1 MLKIF
6 VSLLSL
12 CSSVL
17 FAQDYY
23 APTSKDKEP
32 LARFPLDFKVQ
43 NGVMLY
49 TLPAELTGV
58 PNNVR
63 LEQLSNID
71 GIRTFSGPKGTAVC
85 MGEGEAPGCVVT
97 HRGLQMNKELARAA
111 ISRRFEDPLLQRD
124 ALRIAED
131 FIEHSGNEPIGFIG
145 ALKRRSVQW
154 TNAAPSGRWST
165 FFVNEINGGRG
176 EVNISF
182 VETSDGYQ
190 LTYPNGSKGDLSKV
204 RWTAFHGAGIW
215 TAGGTE
221 GWFDFTFNDEINKF
235 EGFFGSYKKDSSG
248 QTIKVR
254 EGRWYGERV
263 SR

>member
-1 MLKIF
+1 MMKVFIGLI
-6 VSLLSL
+6 SL

-32 LARFPLDFKVQ
+32 LARFPLSFEVQ

-63 LEQLSNID
+63 LDLQSEVD

-85 MGEGEAPGCVVT
+85 MGVGDEPGCVVR
-97 HRGLQMNKELARAA
+97 HKGLQMNKELARTA
-111 ISRRFEDPLLQRD
+111 ILRRFEDPQLQRD
-124 ALRIAED
+124 ALAISSE
-131 FIEHSGNEPIGFIG
+131 FIEHSGNEPIGFLG
-145 ALKRRSVQW
+145 ALKRRSIKWV
-154 TNAAPSGRWST
+154 NAAPAGRWST
-165 FFVNEINGGRG
+165 YFVNERDGGRG

-190 LTYPNGSKGDLSKV
+190 LTYPNGSRGDLSKV
-204 RWTAFHGAGIW
+204 RWTAFHAAGNW
-215 TAGGTE
+215 AAAGSE
-221 GWFDFTFNDEINKF
+221 GWFDFSFNEEINKF
-235 EGFFGSYKKDSSG
+235 EGFFGSYKTTSG
-248 QTIKVR
+248 GTVKVR
-254 EGRWYGERV
+254 EGRWYGERLN
-263 SR
+263 R